1 MENTILF
8 VIILLAKATGSFTVQ
23 VEKVVNVEIIV
34 GIQVLVMTLTFG
46 VQGILESLL
55 VFPRIQKEE

>member
-1 MENTILF
+1 M
-8 VIILLAKATGSFTVQ
+8 IILLAKATGSFTVQ